1 MRFADPYLLALL
13 ALIPLLL
20 LLKGRRRSNEAGA
33 SFSTLSLLAAY
44 QATWRIR
51 YRWLPTAVRAL
62 ALALVVFALAR
73 PQTGQAESL
82 LPGQGIDVALV
93 LDTSSSMATDFGG
106 SSRLESAQRVIT
118 DFISGREED
127 RLGLVIFQEQSL
139 VLSPLTLDYEALT
152 RLVADVERINLR
164 DGTAI
169 GTGLGEALNLL
180 RESTTRSRVVVLLT
194 DGENNAGTVE
204 PAAAARIA
212 ETLGIRLYTIGLVDS
227 RGRASGQVNVDEQAL
242 REMAEVTGGR
252 YFPAES
258 EQALAAIYESIDGLE
273 KSRVG
278 RSQFGAYNE
287 LAVYFLA
294 AALLMLALEL
304 ALRVTVWRRSA

>member
-1 MRFADPYLLALL
+1 MRFADPYLFALL
-13 ALIPLLL
+13 AVIPLLL
-20 LLKGRRRSNEAGA
+20 FLKSRRRGAPTAATFSN
-33 SFSTLSLLAAY
+33 LSLLAGY
-44 QATWRIR
+44 RETWRIR

-62 ALALVVFALAR
+62 ALVLLVVALAR

-82 LPGQGIDVALV
+82 LPGQGIDIALV

-106 SSRLESAQRVIT
+106 SSRLEVAQRVIS

-127 RLGLVIFQEQSL
+127 RIGLVIFQEQSL

-152 RLVADVERINLR
+152 RLVDDVERVNLR

-227 RGRASGQVNVDEQAL
+227 RAREAGRVNVDEQAL
-242 REMAEVTGGR
+242 LEMAQVTGGR

-258 EQALAAIYESIDGLE
+258 EQALAEIYESIDSLE

-287 LAVYFLA
+287 LAGYFLV
-294 AALLMLALEL
+294 AALLVLATEL